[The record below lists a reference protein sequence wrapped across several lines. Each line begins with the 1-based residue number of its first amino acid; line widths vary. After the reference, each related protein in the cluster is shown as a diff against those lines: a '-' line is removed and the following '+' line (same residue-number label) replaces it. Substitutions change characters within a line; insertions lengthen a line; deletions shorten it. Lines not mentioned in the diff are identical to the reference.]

1 MEKILKVK
9 QILSETKKTL
19 SEIRSKDIEI
29 FQYINGK
36 IFTIDFLFSILS
48 NSSNDILMIINEK
61 IKILKQI
68 LLIDN
73 KKPIRENL
81 FNMGKLSMLESIKDI
96 IKEQK

>member
-29 FQYINGK
+29 LQYINGK
-36 IFTIDFLFSILS
+36 IFTIDFLFSIPS
-48 NSSNDILMIINEK
+48 NSSNDILMIINKK
-61 IKILKQI
+61 IRILKQI

-81 FNMGKLSMLESIKDI
+81 FNMGELSMLESIKDM
-96 IKEQK
+96 IKE

>member
-1 MEKILKVK
+1 MKKILKVK

-29 FQYINGK
+29 SQYIKGE
-36 IFTIDFLFSILS
+36 IFTIDFLFSIPS
-48 NSSNDILMIINEK
+48 NSSNDILMIINKK

-81 FNMGKLSMLESIKDI
+81 FYMGELSMLESIKDMI
-96 IKEQK
+96 EE